1 MTDSE
6 MLAELRMILSA
17 AGEWYNEHKADQDYV
32 YDMAYEQFNELTRSD
47 CQRIL
52 GILFENIN
60 Q

>member
-1 MTDSE
+1 